1 MPRNNRSPE
10 PAQPSQ
16 PERKKARWLWVI
28 WLVIACAFI
37 GNFVRYSG
45 RAPKRHYSDFRVYY
59 ATGERFLKNT
69 DIYSRPDMSIT
80 PFKYSPT
87 FAMLFAPLS
96 RLPKHQAALVFFT
109 LNFLAVIA
117 ICALSKKIIG
127 PDQLTTAK
135 KVGLFFLSLLFSSR
149 FILLVWDAG
158 QVNLIMLLL
167 TLMSLY
173 LLNRKHD
180 LLSATALG
188 LGVLIKYMPAVF
200 VPYFFIR
207 KKWKWT
213 VYVGLAVLVLLLS
226 PGLVVGFEQGIAY
239 LQKWLPYITETSLDK
254 SSWYDYKN
262 QSIYSMGLRFLTQ
275 NSAYSHSLLDLSH
288 SQAMMVSV
296 AFALG
301 LYLLSLWPV
310 RAKKYLPAVD
320 YSLLLLCM
328 AFFNPNAW
336 MLNFVTFIFVY
347 IFLWQYLF
355 ENQFKD
361 KWTLGLVILSFV
373 LTSWLSETVV
383 SEQLES
389 LAEELSCVTL
399 GALVLMAA
407 LLRLKYSQALAP
419 SE

>member
-1 MPRNNRSPE
+1 MPRNNS
-10 PAQPSQ
+10 SQ
-16 PERKKARWLWVI
+16 DSLPQSVPGKKLSKWLWVVWALI
-28 WLVIACAFI
+28 LCAFI
-37 GNFVRYSG
+37 GNAVRYSG

-59 ATGERFLKNT
+59 ATGERFLQKEN
-69 DIYSRPDMSIT
+69 IYSRPDMSIT

-96 RLPKHQAALVFFT
+96 RLSKHHAALVFFSV
-109 LNFLAVIA
+109 NFLSVVVI
-117 ICALSKKIIG
+117 CYLSKKIIG
-127 PDQLTTAK
+127 PDALPFAK
-135 KVGLFFLSLLFSSR
+135 RVGLFFLSILFSSR

-167 TLMSLY
+167 TLLSLY
-173 LLNRKHD
+173 LLSRKQEM
-180 LLSATALG
+180 LSATALG

-213 VYVGLAVLVLLLS
+213 LYVGLAVLALLLS
-226 PGLVVGFEQGIAY
+226 PGFVVGFEQGIGY

-262 QSIYSMGLRFLTQ
+262 QSIFSMGLRFLTQ
-275 NSAYSHSLLDLSH
+275 NSPYSHSFLALSH
-288 SQAMMVSV
+288 GQAMFVSIL
-296 AFALG
+296 FALG
-301 LYLLSLWPV
+301 LYVLILWPV
-310 RAKKYLPAVD
+310 TGKKYSQAID

-328 AFFNPNAW
+328 ALFNPNAW
-336 MLNFVTFIFVY
+336 MLNFVPFIFVY

-361 KWTLGLVILSFV
+361 KVTLIFIVVSFMM
-373 LTSWLSETVV
+373 TSWLSETVV

-399 GALVLMAA
+399 GTLVLVAA
-407 LLRLKYSQALAP
+407 LLRLKYSRTLALK
-419 SE
+419 